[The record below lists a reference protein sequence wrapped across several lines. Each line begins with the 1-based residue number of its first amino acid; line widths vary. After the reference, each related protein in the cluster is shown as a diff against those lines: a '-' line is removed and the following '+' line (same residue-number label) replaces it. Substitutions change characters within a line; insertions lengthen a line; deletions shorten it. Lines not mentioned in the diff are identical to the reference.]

1 MHHAAGAAPSFPGCR
16 ESRGAMVLNGDEEV
30 LRLHVVFLV
39 L

>member
-1 MHHAAGAAPSFPGCR
+1 MKFTLDRCIPGCR